1 MQNVEIEKQVNLLF
15 MLKCK
20 RMSLSKTAK
29 LSGYSRGA
37 VENVKLREKRI
48 ENLVKDCARILDGGL
63 PYLLWPEMLEMK
75 KNGKETES
83 DLRKRI
89 KYLEAK
95 VAYYE
100 ELSKLEGLD
109 LKVSSKKNG
118 SGQSSS
124 SLKEESEQ

>member
-37 VENVKLREKRI
+37 VENV
-48 ENLVKDCARILDGGL
+48 
-63 PYLLWPEMLEMK
+63 
-75 KNGKETES
+75 

-89 KYLEAK
+89 KYLEAQ

>member
-48 ENLVKDCARILDGGL
+48 EKIVKDCARILDGGL
-63 PYLLWPEMLEMK
+63 PYLLWPEMTEMAN
-75 KNGKETES
+75 NGKETEA

-89 KYLEAK
+89 KYLEAQ

-109 LKVSSKKNG
+109 LKVSSKKTVQGNPARP
-118 SGQSSS
+118 
-124 SLKEESEQ
+124 

>member
-20 RMSLSKTAK
+20 RMSLAKTAK
-29 LSGYSRGA
+29 MSGYSIGA

-48 ENLVKDCARILDGGL
+48 EKIVKDCARILDGGL
-63 PYLLWPEMLEMK
+63 PYLLWPEMTEMAN
-75 KNGKETES
+75 NGKETEA

-89 KYLEAK
+89 KYLEAQ

>member
-48 ENLVKDCARILDGGL
+48 EKIVKDCARILDGGL
-63 PYLLWPEMLEMK
+63 PYLLWPEMTKMAN
-75 KNGKETES
+75 NGKETEA

-89 KYLEAK
+89 KYLEAQ

>member
-48 ENLVKDCARILDGGL
+48 EKIVKDCARILDGGL
-63 PYLLWPEMLEMK
+63 PYLLWPEMTEMAN
-75 KNGKETES
+75 NGKETEA

-89 KYLEAK
+89 KYLEAQ

>member
-48 ENLVKDCARILDGGL
+48 EKIVKDCARILDGGL
-63 PYLLWPEMLEMK
+63 PYLLWPEMTEMLSISILIL
-75 KNGKETES
+75 TF
-83 DLRKRI
+83 LTC
-89 KYLEAK
+89 KY
-95 VAYYE
+95 V
-100 ELSKLEGLD
+100 
-109 LKVSSKKNG
+109 
-118 SGQSSS
+118 
-124 SLKEESEQ
+124 